1 MESTLVLLAI
11 FGTVIGLVLI
21 LLPLLLLKRSRHKMT
36 KAGLRKRAFEESEA
50 LINFI
55 NDREASR
62 PANDGV
68 VSNHEYP
75 HRRVTLHDEETQ
87 VLYTR
92 DYLPEISGL
101 REQFAKRGI
110 RSEVLDR
117 VYEGAQNEGDL
128 RTVSTA
134 LVEMSKRLR

>member
-1 MESTLVLLAI
+1 MESTLILLAT
-11 FGTVIGLVLI
+11 FGTIIGLVLI
-21 LLPLLLLKRSRHKMT
+21 VLPLLLLKRSRHKMT
-36 KAGLRKRAFEESEA
+36 RAGLRKRAFEESEA

-55 NDREASR
+55 NDREAIR

-68 VSNHEYP
+68 VSDHEYL

-87 VLYTR
+87 ILYAR
-92 DYLPEISGL
+92 DYLPEIADL
-101 REQFAKRGI
+101 REQFAKRSI
-110 RSEVLDR
+110 HSDVLDR
-117 VYEGAQNEGDL
+117 VYESVQTEGDL

>member
-11 FGTVIGLVLI
+11 SGTVIGLVLI
-21 LLPLLLLKRSRHKMT
+21 VLPLLLLKRSRHKMT
-36 KAGLRKRAFEESEA
+36 RAGLRKRAFKESEA

-62 PANDGV
+62 PANDSI
-68 VSNHEYP
+68 VSDHEYP

-87 VLYTR
+87 VLYAR
-92 DYLPEISGL
+92 DYLPEIANL

-110 RSEVLDR
+110 RNDVLDR
-117 VYEGAQNEGDL
+117 VCEGAQNEGDL

>member
-1 MESTLVLLAI
+1 MESPLILLAT

-21 LLPLLLLKRSRHKMT
+21 ILPLMLLKRSRHKMT
-36 KAGLRKRAFEESEA
+36 RAGLRKRAFEESEA

-62 PANDGV
+62 PANDSI
-68 VSNHEYP
+68 VSDHEYL
-75 HRRVTLHDEETQ
+75 HRRVTLHDEDTQ
-87 VLYTR
+87 ILYTR
-92 DYLPEISGL
+92 DHLPEIADL

-110 RSEVLDR
+110 HSDILDR
-117 VYEGAQNEGDL
+117 LYESVQTEGDL

-134 LVEMSKRLR
+134 LVEMAKTLR